1 LVTHVEETIE
11 LLRELGAL
19 NAASSGVRYW
29 LEDGV
34 VRAATDVPCTA
45 LNTLGGVVREVSRC
59 AANYTPML
67 AALGAIG

>member
-1 LVTHVEETIE
+1 
-11 LLRELGAL
+11 
-19 NAASSGVRYW
+19 VRYW

-67 AALGAIG
+67 AALGAIS